1 MIIWYGVSTKF
12 TRINF
17 PICYALYPKIET
29 DKPFIVHNSNVIKNT
44 FQMTNTFSK
53 KTTKN

>member
-29 DKPFIVHNSNVIKNT
+29 DKPFIVHKSNVIKNT
-44 FQMTNTFSK
+44 FQMTNIFSK
-53 KTTKN
+53 KNN